1 MVGAKTTDSFGGSEF
16 TMMEGMGE
24 PQTRYVRVLDEDP
37 DLGAALDPEQFER
50 ARRVAVALV
59 EGHRPGPWSTEFEV
73 SDPGALGL
81 LVLDGLIAVQI
92 TTEQRTNLELL
103 GEGDVIRPWAELGP
117 ETSVPVKLL
126 WTVRAPSRVAFLDAR
141 FARASLAFPE
151 LVATIMNRMVL
162 RVRGLSLL
170 LAVSAVPR
178 LPERLLLALW
188 HFADRWARV
197 TPDGVELRL
206 PLTHEDLSHVVAAS
220 RPSVSTA
227 IGQLRAEGLLRALE
241 GGGWLLTGEPPAHL
255 QELRRRVALPT
266 SD

>member
-1 MVGAKTTDSFGGSEF
+1 MNAMAAGP
-16 TMMEGMGE
+16 M
-24 PQTRYVRVLDEDP
+24 PYVRVLDEDP
-37 DLGAALDPEQFER
+37 DLGADLAPDQLER
-50 ARRVAVALV
+50 ARAVALAPV
-59 EGHRPGPWSTEFEV
+59 EEHEPGEWSTDFRV
-73 SDPGALGL
+73 SEPGALGL
-81 LVLDGLIAVQI
+81 LVLEGLIGAQI

-103 GEGDVIRPWAELGP
+103 GEGDVIRPWVELGP
-117 ETSVPVKLL
+117 ETSVPAEVA
-126 WTVRAPSRVAFLDAR
+126 WRIRTPSRVAFLDAR

-151 LVATIMNRMVL
+151 IVATLMNRLVL

-178 LPERLLLALW
+178 LPERVLLALW

-227 IGQLRAEGLLRALE
+227 IGQLRADGLLRPLE
-241 GGGWLLTGEPPAHL
+241 GGGWLLSGEPPPRLH
-255 QELRRRVALPT
+255 ELRRQVALPAQR
-266 SD
+266 